1 MSHHGY
7 LTGWA
12 TFQILSQIIVLAL
25 KIKKTK
31 LLFDFIFTLEQKSL
45 FLPAYK
51 NQRVL
56 CIKYLF
62 CPLDVSYGPVHHG
75 HTAARLFVANE
86 NKTESRTSG
95 CRGGLNIHTWVLSSF
110 PLISSWSNMKKKSNS
125 SLWHLTVSSGLR
137 KQKLTSAL
145 KRFVCRNH
153 KVNWWHAA
161 CSECWWSAGRWR
173 AIVGVS
179 LWERIPL
186 WVGKLG
192 FTYIHRWKGH
202 RTDWR
207 QAGGNWPER
216 SPSTCSLPRLQ
227 VPIIFSVCLYF

>member
-1 MSHHGY
+1 MTRGKCLITESALHVKQDKLIHIKCCVVNIYVNYVQKYQRTGRKPASQFQPVSHHGY

-75 HTAARLFVANE
+75 HTAARLFVAND
-86 NKTESRTSG
+86 NKTESRTS
-95 CRGGLNIHTWVLSSF
+95 
-110 PLISSWSNMKKKSNS
+110 
-125 SLWHLTVSSGLR
+125 
-137 KQKLTSAL
+137 
-145 KRFVCRNH
+145 
-153 KVNWWHAA
+153 
-161 CSECWWSAGRWR
+161 
-173 AIVGVS
+173 
-179 LWERIPL
+179 
-186 WVGKLG
+186 
-192 FTYIHRWKGH
+192 
-202 RTDWR
+202 
-207 QAGGNWPER
+207 
-216 SPSTCSLPRLQ
+216 
-227 VPIIFSVCLYF
+227 